1 MKKRLIKFRVV
12 SLAML
17 TLLLSFLTSTAYAV
31 DFTLQT
37 NSSTFSASGDDYVA
51 KSYGVTFTYAKG
63 GSTVAING
71 GVVDNQLRV
80 YKDATLT
87 ISAPISITKI
97 TINAVSYKSIAADGF
112 TASEGTYTLSTD
124 KLTGTWEG
132 SSKTLTFTASGGQVR
147 ITSIV
152 VTLNDAEMP
161 VKVPTIT
168 ADTYF
173 VGSTNVTLACE
184 TEGASI
190 YYTTNGDAVTTEN
203 GTLYNG
209 NPFPITAT
217 TTVKAIAVK
226 DADTSFENEA
236 TFTAVDTKAD
246 LASVNALAKGSLFGF
261 TGDATVVANPDNTNV
276 YIKDANSFSLIYD
289 SKKATTL
296 PVGSKIVPNW
306 IAKTDVYN
314 ALVEIVPISE
324 LVAAEGE
331 PAAVTYDEA
340 TFADVVEANVNK
352 VVVFKNLEYTLGTGK
367 NITFKEGEQTIAGY
381 NKFSLTIDEPVE
393 GKKYDVVGAISI
405 NNSNM
410 QILPLSITR
419 VPEVLPVNITA
430 ETGTDLT
437 ALVNAK
443 KKEIINGGDLVGDIS
458 ISLAADGAYTMS
470 ASIEAPAAISIVG
483 DANAPATIDASAL
496 ATPVISMSTTPTVEL
511 INNYYRV
518 STVKIANVKIT
529 GAKGSLFYDNS
540 KAYCVV
546 DFTID
551 NALISLASETTAISN
566 EALISF
572 KSGGIKDLTI
582 KNSTVYGTAAPKY
595 FVRYSNSARIDRY
608 GYTEATDTW
617 SMTYTNNT
625 FYNVILS
632 GTSGQW
638 GNYQGVSAKAGQ
650 MILTIKDNIWYDCS
664 SQVMR
669 RLTHSKTFSSFNAA
683 SVMQNNTFWNST
695 TGKTD
700 SQDNY
705 GNGTDLVTNP
715 TFVDAS
721 AGDFHVFCGSQQ
733 AKYKTGDPRWLVE
746 YDAAQ
751 ALAIPVVISPATD
764 SDITTALNE
773 AKANV
778 DKVGDITINL
788 AADGVYTVSGSLEA
802 PAAIAIV
809 GDANKPATINVAG
822 LKTET
827 ISAPFILLNGTTQA
841 ALKVDG
847 TPHEAYKYIEN
858 VAVSNV
864 VINALPTPL
873 VRDNQKTLVNTLSVE
888 NVQAEFVG
896 SSNIFDFNSKGYPAN
911 LSVNN
916 STLWSKD
923 GHTGYLLQSGG
934 RVRDL
939 DTDQI
944 SYKQIVSLTNS
955 TLYKI
960 SVEKQLNN
968 MKGTGQ
974 KSLELTMKNVILAE
988 CTQNGNEVRGWLGG
1002 QNSTNPTVVYE
1013 NNTYWKAGAIQT
1025 GWIDAT
1031 KQGSDQTGTYLVT
1044 EPAFALASV
1053 GDFTLALNTLQ
1064 NKLKTGDPRWLGEFV
1079 ADDVTDSKA
1088 LLLAEIQKATTLLGD
1103 ADVNTNADAKALKDA
1118 IDKAKGVYD
1127 TADLNEVINAAIK
1140 ELQAAEA
1147 AYIAT
1152 SINEVNVNADA
1163 QGGEWFTTQGVRIS
1177 KPTQKGIYIH
1187 NGKKIMINNK

>member
-37 NSSTFSASGDDYVA
+37 NSSTFAKGETNSLVASQ
-51 KSYGVTFTYAKG
+51 SGVTFTYLKG
-63 GSTVAING
+63 SSGDFANVPQSDHIRMYQGS
-71 GVVDNQLRV
+71 
-80 YKDATLT
+80 TLT
-87 ISAPISITKI
+87 IESAASITNLKVNCTTSSYGPANI
-97 TINAVSYKSIAADGF
+97 TIDEN
-112 TASEGTYTLSTD
+112 ELSS
-124 KLTGTWEG
+124 GTWTG
-132 SSKTLTFTASGGQVR
+132 NAKKIVMTAKAQAR

-152 VTLNDAEMP
+152 VTLNDAEIP

-173 VGSTNVTLACE
+173 IGSTNVTLACE

-203 GTLYNG
+203 GTLYDG
-209 NPFPITAT
+209 NPFAITAT

-226 DADTSFENEA
+226 DADSSFENKA

-246 LASVNALAKGSLFGF
+246 LASVKDLAKGSLFGF

-314 ALVEIVPISE
+314 ALFEIVPLTE

-405 NNSNM
+405 NNSTM

-430 ETGTDLT
+430 ETGTNLT
-437 ALVNAK
+437 ELVNAK
-443 KKEIINGGDLVGDIS
+443 KEEIINGGDLVGDIT
-458 ISLAADGAYTMS
+458 INLAANGSYTVS
-470 ASIEAPAAISIVG
+470 GSIEAPASLTIVG
-483 DANAPATIDASAL
+483 LDANAPAK
-496 ATPVISMSTTPTVEL
+496 
-511 INNYYRV
+511 IN
-518 STVKIANVKIT
+518 A
-529 GAKGSLFYDNS
+529 
-540 KAYCVV
+540 
-546 DFTID
+546 
-551 NALISLASETTAISN
+551 
-566 EALISF
+566 
-572 KSGGIKDLTI
+572 
-582 KNSTVYGTAAPKY
+582 
-595 FVRYSNSARIDRY
+595 
-608 GYTEATDTW
+608 
-617 SMTYTNNT
+617 
-625 FYNVILS
+625 
-632 GTSGQW
+632 
-638 GNYQGVSAKAGQ
+638 
-650 MILTIKDNIWYDCS
+650 
-664 SQVMR
+664 
-669 RLTHSKTFSSFNAA
+669 
-683 SVMQNNTFWNST
+683 
-695 TGKTD
+695 
-700 SQDNY
+700 
-705 GNGTDLVTNP
+705 
-715 TFVDAS
+715 
-721 AGDFHVFCGSQQ
+721 
-733 AKYKTGDPRWLVE
+733 
-746 YDAAQ
+746 
-751 ALAIPVVISPATD
+751 
-764 SDITTALNE
+764 
-773 AKANV
+773 
-778 DKVGDITINL
+778 
-788 AADGVYTVSGSLEA
+788 
-802 PAAIAIV
+802 
-809 GDANKPATINVAG
+809 AG

-827 ISAPFILLNGTTQA
+827 ISAPFIFLNGTSTL
-841 ALKVDG
+841 ALKADG
-847 TPHEAYKYIEN
+847 TQSDQYKYIDN
-858 VAVSNV
+858 VAISNV
-864 VINALPTPL
+864 EINGLSTQL
-873 VRDNQKTLVNTLSVE
+873 VRDNQKTLVNTLSVD
-888 NVQAEFVG
+888 NVQAEFIG
-896 SSNIFDFNSKGYPAN
+896 SSVIFDFNGKGYPAN

-916 STLWSKD
+916 STLWSKE
-923 GHTGYLLQSGG
+923 GHTGYLLQSAG
-934 RVRDL
+934 RVKDL
-939 DTDQI
+939 DQDQ
-944 SYKQIVSLTNS
+944 SSFKQIVSLTNS

-960 SVEKQLNN
+960 AVDKQLNN
-968 MKGTGQ
+968 MNGKGQ
-974 KSLELTMKNVILAE
+974 KSLELTMKSVILAE

-1002 QNSTNPTVVYE
+1002 QNSPNPTVEYE
-1013 NNTYWKAGAIQT
+1013 NNTYWKGGAVQA

-1031 KQGSDQTGTYLVT
+1031 KQGADQTGTYLIT
-1044 EPAFALASV
+1044 EPAFALASE

-1088 LLLAEIQKATTLLGD
+1088 LLLAEIQNATTLLGD

-1118 IDKAKGVYD
+1118 IDKAQGVYD

-1163 QGGEWFTTQGVRIS
+1163 QSGEWFTTQGVRIS

>member
-37 NSSTFSASGDDYVA
+37 NSSTFAEGGTNSLVASQ
-51 KSYGVTFTYAKG
+51 SGVTFTYLKG
-63 GSTVAING
+63 SSGDFAYVPQSDHIRMYQGS
-71 GVVDNQLRV
+71 
-80 YKDATLT
+80 TLT
-87 ISAPISITKI
+87 IESAASITNLKVTCTTSNYGPANI
-97 TINAVSYKSIAADGF
+97 TIDGN
-112 TASEGTYTLSTD
+112 ELSS
-124 KLTGTWEG
+124 GTWTG
-132 SSKTLTFTASGGQVR
+132 NAKNIVMTAKAQAR

-152 VTLNDAEMP
+152 VTLNDAEIP

-173 VGSTNVTLACE
+173 IGSTNVTLACE

-203 GTLYNG
+203 GTLYDG

-236 TFTAVDTKAD
+236 TFTAVDTQAD
-246 LASVNALAKGSLFGF
+246 LASVKDLAKGSLFGF

-381 NKFSLTIDEPVE
+381 NKFSLTIDKPVE

-405 NNSNM
+405 NNSTM

-430 ETGTDLT
+430 ETGTNLT
-437 ALVNAK
+437 ELVNAK
-443 KKEIINGGDLVGDIS
+443 KEEIINGGDLVGDIT
-458 ISLAADGAYTMS
+458 INLAANGSYTVS
-470 ASIEAPAAISIVG
+470 GSIEAPASLTIAG
-483 DANAPATIDASAL
+483 LDANAPAK
-496 ATPVISMSTTPTVEL
+496 
-511 INNYYRV
+511 IN
-518 STVKIANVKIT
+518 A
-529 GAKGSLFYDNS
+529 
-540 KAYCVV
+540 
-546 DFTID
+546 
-551 NALISLASETTAISN
+551 
-566 EALISF
+566 
-572 KSGGIKDLTI
+572 
-582 KNSTVYGTAAPKY
+582 
-595 FVRYSNSARIDRY
+595 
-608 GYTEATDTW
+608 
-617 SMTYTNNT
+617 
-625 FYNVILS
+625 
-632 GTSGQW
+632 
-638 GNYQGVSAKAGQ
+638 
-650 MILTIKDNIWYDCS
+650 
-664 SQVMR
+664 
-669 RLTHSKTFSSFNAA
+669 
-683 SVMQNNTFWNST
+683 
-695 TGKTD
+695 
-700 SQDNY
+700 
-705 GNGTDLVTNP
+705 
-715 TFVDAS
+715 
-721 AGDFHVFCGSQQ
+721 
-733 AKYKTGDPRWLVE
+733 
-746 YDAAQ
+746 
-751 ALAIPVVISPATD
+751 
-764 SDITTALNE
+764 
-773 AKANV
+773 
-778 DKVGDITINL
+778 
-788 AADGVYTVSGSLEA
+788 
-802 PAAIAIV
+802 
-809 GDANKPATINVAG
+809 AG

-827 ISAPFILLNGTTQA
+827 VSAPFIFLNGTSTF
-841 ALKVDG
+841 ALKADG
-847 TPHEAYKYIEN
+847 TQSDQYKYIDK
-858 VAVSNV
+858 VAISNV
-864 VINALPTPL
+864 EINGLSTQL
-873 VRDNQKTLVNTLSVE
+873 VRDNQKTLVNTLSVD
-888 NVQAEFVG
+888 NVQAEFIG
-896 SSNIFDFNSKGYPAN
+896 SSVIFDFNGKGYPAN

-923 GHTGYLLQSGG
+923 RHTGYLLQSAG
-934 RVRDL
+934 RVKDL
-939 DTDQI
+939 DQDQ
-944 SYKQIVSLTNS
+944 SSFKQIVSLTNS

-960 SVEKQLNN
+960 AVDKQLNN
-968 MKGTGQ
+968 MNGKGQ
-974 KSLELTMKNVILAE
+974 KSLELTMKSVILAE

-1002 QNSTNPTVVYE
+1002 QNSPNPTVVYE
-1013 NNTYWKAGAIQT
+1013 NNTYWKAGAVQA

-1031 KQGSDQTGTYLVT
+1031 KQGADQTGTYLIT
-1044 EPAFALASV
+1044 EPAFALASD

-1064 NKLKTGDPRWLGEFV
+1064 NKLKTGDPRWLDEFV
-1079 ADDVTDSKA
+1079 ADDVTASKA
-1088 LLLAEIQKATTLLGD
+1088 LLFAEIQNATTLLGD

-1118 IDKAKGVYD
+1118 IDKAQGVYD

-1163 QGGEWFTTQGVRIS
+1163 QSGEWFTTQGVRIS

>member
-37 NSSTFSASGDDYVA
+37 NSSTFAKGETNSLVASQ
-51 KSYGVTFTYAKG
+51 SGVTFTYLKG
-63 GSTVAING
+63 SSGDFAYVPQSDHIRMYQGS
-71 GVVDNQLRV
+71 
-80 YKDATLT
+80 TLT
-87 ISAPISITKI
+87 IESAASITNLKVNCTTSSYGPANI
-97 TINAVSYKSIAADGF
+97 TIDEN
-112 TASEGTYTLSTD
+112 ELSS
-124 KLTGTWEG
+124 GTWTG
-132 SSKTLTFTASGGQVR
+132 NAKKIVMTAKAQAR

-152 VTLNDAEMP
+152 VTLNDAEIP

-173 VGSTNVTLACE
+173 IGSTNVTLACE

-203 GTLYNG
+203 GTLYDG
-209 NPFPITAT
+209 NPFAITAT

-226 DADTSFENEA
+226 DADTSFENKA

-405 NNSNM
+405 NNSTM

-443 KKEIINGGDLVGDIS
+443 KNEIINGGDLVGDIS

-483 DANAPATIDASAL
+483 DANAPATIDASTL

-595 FVRYSNSARIDRY
+595 FVRYNNNARIDRY

-625 FYNVILS
+625 FYNVIPS

-638 GNYQGVSAKAGQ
+638 GNYGGVASKAGQ

-669 RLTHSKTFSSFNAA
+669 RLTHSKPFSSFNAA

-751 ALAIPVVISPATD
+751 ALAVPVVISPATD
-764 SDITTALNE
+764 TDITTVLNE
-773 AKANV
+773 AKQSIDN
-778 DKVGDITINL
+778 VGDITINL
-788 AADGVYTVSGSLEA
+788 AANGSYTVSGSIEA
-802 PAAIAIV
+802 PASLTIA
-809 GDANKPATINVAG
+809 GLDANAPAKINAAG

-827 ISAPFILLNGTTQA
+827 ISAPFIFLNGTSKL
-841 ALKVDG
+841 ALKADG
-847 TPHEAYKYIEN
+847 TQSDQYKYIDK
-858 VAVSNV
+858 VAISNV
-864 VINALPTPL
+864 EINGLSTQL
-873 VRDNQKTLVNTLSVE
+873 VRDNQKTLVNTLSVD
-888 NVQAEFVG
+888 NVQAEFIG
-896 SSNIFDFNSKGYPAN
+896 SSVIFDFNGKGYPAN

-923 GHTGYLLQSGG
+923 GHTGYLLQSAG
-934 RVRDL
+934 RVKDL
-939 DTDQI
+939 DQDQ
-944 SYKQIVSLTNS
+944 SSFKQIVSLTNS

-960 SVEKQLNN
+960 AVDKPLNN
-968 MKGTGQ
+968 MNGKGQ
-974 KSLELTMKNVILAE
+974 KSLELTMKSVILAE

-1002 QNSTNPTVVYE
+1002 QNSLNPKVVYE
-1013 NNTYWKAGAIQT
+1013 NNTYWKAGAVQA

-1031 KQGSDQTGTYLVT
+1031 KQGADQTGTYLIT
-1044 EPAFALASV
+1044 EPAFALASD

-1118 IDKAKGVYD
+1118 IDKAQGVYD

-1163 QGGEWFTTQGVRIS
+1163 QSGEWFTTQGVRIS

>member
-37 NSSTFSASGDDYVA
+37 NSSTFAKGETNSLVASQ
-51 KSYGVTFTYAKG
+51 SGVTFTYLKG
-63 GSTVAING
+63 SSGDFANVPQSDHIRMYQGS
-71 GVVDNQLRV
+71 
-80 YKDATLT
+80 TLT
-87 ISAPISITKI
+87 IESAASITNLKVTCTTSSYGPANI
-97 TINAVSYKSIAADGF
+97 TIDGN
-112 TASEGTYTLSTD
+112 ELSS
-124 KLTGTWEG
+124 GTWTG
-132 SSKTLTFTASGGQVR
+132 NAKNIVMTAKAQAR

-152 VTLNDAEMP
+152 VTLNDAEIP

-173 VGSTNVTLACE
+173 IGSTNVTLACE

-246 LASVNALAKGSLFGF
+246 LASVKDLAKGSLFGF

-405 NNSNM
+405 NNSTM

-430 ETGTDLT
+430 ETGTNLT
-437 ALVNAK
+437 ELVNAK
-443 KKEIINGGDLVGDIS
+443 KEEIINGGDLVGDIT
-458 ISLAADGAYTMS
+458 INLAANGAYTMS

-595 FVRYSNSARIDRY
+595 FVRYSNNARIDRY

-625 FYNVILS
+625 FYNVIPS

-638 GNYQGVSAKAGQ
+638 GNYGGVASKAGQ

-669 RLTHSKTFSSFNAA
+669 RLTQSKPFSSFNAA

-751 ALAIPVVISPATD
+751 ALAVPVVISPATD
-764 SDITTALNE
+764 TDITTALNE
-773 AKANV
+773 AKQSIDN
-778 DKVGDITINL
+778 VGDITINL
-788 AADGVYTVSGSLEA
+788 AANGSYTVSGSIEA
-802 PAAIAIV
+802 PASLTIA
-809 GDANKPATINVAG
+809 GLDANAPATINASDLATPVISMSTTPTVELINNYYRVSTVKIANVKITGAKGSLFYDNSKAYCVVDFTIDNALISLASETTAISNEALISFKSGGIKDLTIKNSTVYGTAAPKYFVRYSNNARIDRYGYTEATDTWSMTYTNNTFYNVIPSGTSGQWGNYGGVASKAG
-822 LKTET
+822 QMILTIKDNIWYDCSSQVMRRLTQSKPFSSFNAASVMQNNTFWNSTTGKTD
-827 ISAPFILLNGTTQA
+827 SQDNYGNGT
-841 ALKVDG
+841 D
-847 TPHEAYKYIEN
+847 
-858 VAVSNV
+858 
-864 VINALPTPL
+864 L
-873 VRDNQKTLVNTLSVE
+873 V
-888 NVQAEFVG
+888 
-896 SSNIFDFNSKGYPAN
+896 
-911 LSVNN
+911 
-916 STLWSKD
+916 
-923 GHTGYLLQSGG
+923 
-934 RVRDL
+934 
-939 DTDQI
+939 
-944 SYKQIVSLTNS
+944 
-955 TLYKI
+955 
-960 SVEKQLNN
+960 
-968 MKGTGQ
+968 
-974 KSLELTMKNVILAE
+974 
-988 CTQNGNEVRGWLGG
+988 
-1002 QNSTNPTVVYE
+1002 TNPTFV
-1013 NNTYWKAGAIQT
+1013 
-1025 GWIDAT
+1025 DA
-1031 KQGSDQTGTYLVT
+1031 S
-1044 EPAFALASV
+1044 A
-1053 GDFTLALNTLQ
+1053 GDFHVFCGSQQA
-1064 NKLKTGDPRWLGEFV
+1064 KYKTGDPRWLSEFV
-1079 ADDVTDSKA
+1079 PDDVTASKA
-1088 LLLAEIQKATTLLGD
+1088 LLLAEIQNATTLLGD

-1118 IDKAKGVYD
+1118 IDKAKGVY
-1127 TADLNEVINAAIK
+1127 APAALKQVLNAPVNER
-1140 ELQAAEA
+1140 EAAEA

-1163 QGGEWFTTQGVRIS
+1163 QSGEWFTTQGVRIS

>member
-37 NSSTFSASGDDYVA
+37 NSSTFAEGGTNSLVASQ
-51 KSYGVTFTYAKG
+51 SGVTFTYLKG
-63 GSTVAING
+63 SSGDFAYVPQSDHIRMYQGS
-71 GVVDNQLRV
+71 
-80 YKDATLT
+80 TLT
-87 ISAPISITKI
+87 IESAASITNLKVNCTTSSYGPANI
-97 TINAVSYKSIAADGF
+97 TIDGN
-112 TASEGTYTLSTD
+112 ELSS
-124 KLTGTWEG
+124 GTWTG
-132 SSKTLTFTASGGQVR
+132 NAKNIVMTAKAQAR

-152 VTLNDAEMP
+152 VTLNDAEIP

-173 VGSTNVTLACE
+173 IGSTNVTLACE

-203 GTLYNG
+203 RTLYDG
-209 NPFPITAT
+209 NPVPITAT

-226 DADTSFENEA
+226 DADTSFENKA

-246 LASVNALAKGSLFGF
+246 LASVKDLAKGSLFGF

-289 SKKATTL
+289 SKKATNL

-314 ALVEIVPISE
+314 NLFEIVPLTE

-340 TFADVVEANVNK
+340 TLADVVEANVNK
-352 VVVFKNLEYTLGTGK
+352 VVVFKNLEYTLGTDK
-367 NITFKEGEQTIAGY
+367 NITFKKGEQTIAGY

-405 NNSNM
+405 NNSTM

-443 KKEIINGGDLVGDIS
+443 KEEIINGGDLVGDIT
-458 ISLAADGAYTMS
+458 INLAANGSYTVS
-470 ASIEAPAAISIVG
+470 GSIEAPASLTIVG
-483 DANAPATIDASAL
+483 LDANAPAK
-496 ATPVISMSTTPTVEL
+496 
-511 INNYYRV
+511 IN
-518 STVKIANVKIT
+518 A
-529 GAKGSLFYDNS
+529 
-540 KAYCVV
+540 
-546 DFTID
+546 
-551 NALISLASETTAISN
+551 
-566 EALISF
+566 
-572 KSGGIKDLTI
+572 
-582 KNSTVYGTAAPKY
+582 
-595 FVRYSNSARIDRY
+595 
-608 GYTEATDTW
+608 
-617 SMTYTNNT
+617 
-625 FYNVILS
+625 
-632 GTSGQW
+632 
-638 GNYQGVSAKAGQ
+638 
-650 MILTIKDNIWYDCS
+650 
-664 SQVMR
+664 
-669 RLTHSKTFSSFNAA
+669 
-683 SVMQNNTFWNST
+683 
-695 TGKTD
+695 
-700 SQDNY
+700 
-705 GNGTDLVTNP
+705 
-715 TFVDAS
+715 
-721 AGDFHVFCGSQQ
+721 
-733 AKYKTGDPRWLVE
+733 
-746 YDAAQ
+746 
-751 ALAIPVVISPATD
+751 
-764 SDITTALNE
+764 
-773 AKANV
+773 
-778 DKVGDITINL
+778 
-788 AADGVYTVSGSLEA
+788 
-802 PAAIAIV
+802 
-809 GDANKPATINVAG
+809 AG

-827 ISAPFILLNGTTQA
+827 ISAPFIFLNGTSKL
-841 ALKVDG
+841 ALKADG
-847 TPHEAYKYIEN
+847 TQSDQYKYIDK
-858 VAVSNV
+858 VAISNV
-864 VINALPTPL
+864 EINGLSTQL
-873 VRDNQKTLVNTLSVE
+873 VRDNQKTLVNTLSVD
-888 NVQAEFVG
+888 NVQAEFIG
-896 SSNIFDFNSKGYPAN
+896 SSVIFDFNGKGYPAN

-923 GHTGYLLQSGG
+923 GHTGYLLQSAG
-934 RVRDL
+934 RVKDL
-939 DTDQI
+939 DQDQ
-944 SYKQIVSLTNS
+944 SSFKQIVSLTNS

-960 SVEKQLNN
+960 AVDKQLNN
-968 MKGTGQ
+968 MNGKGQ
-974 KSLELTMKNVILAE
+974 KSLELTMKSVILAE

-1002 QNSTNPTVVYE
+1002 QNSPNPTVVYE
-1013 NNTYWKAGAIQT
+1013 NNTYWKAGAVQA

-1031 KQGSDQTGTYLVT
+1031 KQGADQTGTYLIT
-1044 EPAFALASV
+1044 EPAFALASD

-1088 LLLAEIQKATTLLGD
+1088 LLLAEIQNATTLLGD

-1118 IDKAKGVYD
+1118 IDKAQGVYD

-1163 QGGEWFTTQGVRIS
+1163 QSGEWFTTQGVRIS

>member
-37 NSSTFSASGDDYVA
+37 NSSTFAKGETNSLVASQ
-51 KSYGVTFTYAKG
+51 SGVTFTYLKG
-63 GSTVAING
+63 SSGDFANVPQSDHIRMYQGS
-71 GVVDNQLRV
+71 
-80 YKDATLT
+80 TLT
-87 ISAPISITKI
+87 IESAASITNLKVTCTTSNYGPANI
-97 TINAVSYKSIAADGF
+97 TIDGN
-112 TASEGTYTLSTD
+112 ELSS
-124 KLTGTWEG
+124 GTWTG
-132 SSKTLTFTASGGQVR
+132 NAKNIVMTAKAQAR

-152 VTLNDAEMP
+152 VTLNDAEIP

-173 VGSTNVTLACE
+173 IGSTNVTLACE

-203 GTLYNG
+203 GNLYDG
-209 NPFPITAT
+209 KPFPITAT

-246 LASVNALAKGSLFGF
+246 LASVKDLAKGSLFGF
-261 TGDATVVANPDNTNV
+261 TGDATVVADPDNTNV

-405 NNSNM
+405 NNSTM

-419 VPEVLPVNITA
+419 VPEVLPVSITA

-443 KKEIINGGDLVGDIS
+443 KKEIINGGDLVGDIT
-458 ISLAADGAYTMS
+458 INLAANGSYTVS
-470 ASIEAPAAISIVG
+470 GSIEAPASLTIAG
-483 DANAPATIDASAL
+483 LDANAPAKINAAGLKTETISAPFIFLNGTSKL
-496 ATPVISMSTTPTVEL
+496 AL
-511 INNYYRV
+511 
-518 STVKIANVKIT
+518 
-529 GAKGSLFYDNS
+529 
-540 KAYCVV
+540 KADGTQSDQYKY
-546 DFTID
+546 ID
-551 NALISLASETTAISN
+551 KVAISN
-566 EALISF
+566 VEINGLSTQLVRDNQKTLVNTLSVDNVQAEFIGSSVIFDFNGKGYPANLSVNNSTLWSKDGHTGYLLQSAGRVKDLDKDQSSF
-572 KSGGIKDLTI
+572 KQIVSLT
-582 KNSTVYGTAAPKY
+582 NSTLYKIAVDKQLNNMNGKGQKSLELTMKSVILAECTQNGNEVRGWLGGQNSPNPTVVY
-595 FVRYSNSARIDRY
+595 
-608 GYTEATDTW
+608 E
-617 SMTYTNNT
+617 NNT
-625 FYNVILS
+625 Y
-632 GTSGQW
+632 W
-638 GNYQGVSAKAGQ
+638 KAGAVQ
-650 MILTIKDNIWYDCS
+650 AGWIDATKQGAD
-664 SQVMR
+664 Q
-669 RLTHSKTFSSFNAA
+669 
-683 SVMQNNTFWNST
+683 
-695 TGKTD
+695 TGTYLITD
-700 SQDNY
+700 
-705 GNGTDLVTNP
+705 P
-715 TFVDAS
+715 TFVSAS

-751 ALAIPVVISPATD
+751 ALAVPVVISPATD
-764 SDITTALNE
+764 TDITTALNE
-773 AKANV
+773 AKQSIDN
-778 DKVGDITINL
+778 VGDITINL
-788 AADGVYTVSGSLEA
+788 AANGSYTVSGSIEA
-802 PAAIAIV
+802 PASLTIA
-809 GDANKPATINVAG
+809 GLDANAPAKINAAG

-827 ISAPFILLNGTTQA
+827 ISAPFIFLNGTSKL
-841 ALKVDG
+841 ALKADG
-847 TPHEAYKYIEN
+847 TQSDQYKYIDK
-858 VAVSNV
+858 VAISNV
-864 VINALPTPL
+864 EINGLSTQL
-873 VRDNQKTLVNTLSVE
+873 VRDNQKTLVNTLSVD
-888 NVQAEFVG
+888 NVQAEFIG
-896 SSNIFDFNSKGYPAN
+896 SSVIFDFNGKGYPAN

-923 GHTGYLLQSGG
+923 GHTGYLLQSAG
-934 RVRDL
+934 RVKDL
-939 DTDQI
+939 DKDQ
-944 SYKQIVSLTNS
+944 SSFKQIVSLTNS

-960 SVEKQLNN
+960 AVDKQLNN
-968 MKGTGQ
+968 MNGKGQ
-974 KSLELTMKNVILAE
+974 KSLELTMKSVILAE

-1002 QNSTNPTVVYE
+1002 QNSPNPTVVYE
-1013 NNTYWKAGAIQT
+1013 NNTYWKAGAVQA

-1031 KQGSDQTGTYLVT
+1031 KQGADQTGTYLIT
-1044 EPAFALASV
+1044 EPAFALASD

-1064 NKLKTGDPRWLGEFV
+1064 NKLKTGDPRWLDEFV

-1088 LLLAEIQKATTLLGD
+1088 LLLAEIQNATTLLGD

-1163 QGGEWFTTQGVRIS
+1163 QSGEWFTTQGVRIS

>member
-37 NSSTFSASGDDYVA
+37 NSSTFAEGGTNSLVASQ
-51 KSYGVTFTYAKG
+51 SGVTFTYLKG
-63 GSTVAING
+63 SSGDFANVPQSDHIRMYQGS
-71 GVVDNQLRV
+71 
-80 YKDATLT
+80 TLT
-87 ISAPISITKI
+87 IESAASITNLKVTCTTSNYGPANI
-97 TINAVSYKSIAADGF
+97 TIDGN
-112 TASEGTYTLSTD
+112 ELSS
-124 KLTGTWEG
+124 GTWTG
-132 SSKTLTFTASGGQVR
+132 NAKNIVMTAKAQAR

-152 VTLNDAEMP
+152 VTLNDAEIP

-173 VGSTNVTLACE
+173 IGSTNVTLACE

-203 GTLYNG
+203 GTLYDG

-296 PVGSKIVPNW
+296 TVGSKIVPNW

-314 ALVEIVPISE
+314 ALFEIVPLTE

-381 NKFSLTIDEPVE
+381 NKFSLTIDKPVE

-405 NNSNM
+405 NNSTM

-430 ETGTDLT
+430 ETGTNLT
-437 ALVNAK
+437 ELVNAK
-443 KKEIINGGDLVGDIS
+443 KEEIINGGDLVGDIT
-458 ISLAADGAYTMS
+458 INLAANGSYTVS
-470 ASIEAPAAISIVG
+470 GSIEAPASLTIVG
-483 DANAPATIDASAL
+483 LDANAPAK
-496 ATPVISMSTTPTVEL
+496 
-511 INNYYRV
+511 IN
-518 STVKIANVKIT
+518 A
-529 GAKGSLFYDNS
+529 
-540 KAYCVV
+540 
-546 DFTID
+546 
-551 NALISLASETTAISN
+551 
-566 EALISF
+566 
-572 KSGGIKDLTI
+572 
-582 KNSTVYGTAAPKY
+582 
-595 FVRYSNSARIDRY
+595 
-608 GYTEATDTW
+608 
-617 SMTYTNNT
+617 
-625 FYNVILS
+625 
-632 GTSGQW
+632 
-638 GNYQGVSAKAGQ
+638 
-650 MILTIKDNIWYDCS
+650 
-664 SQVMR
+664 
-669 RLTHSKTFSSFNAA
+669 
-683 SVMQNNTFWNST
+683 
-695 TGKTD
+695 
-700 SQDNY
+700 
-705 GNGTDLVTNP
+705 
-715 TFVDAS
+715 
-721 AGDFHVFCGSQQ
+721 
-733 AKYKTGDPRWLVE
+733 
-746 YDAAQ
+746 
-751 ALAIPVVISPATD
+751 
-764 SDITTALNE
+764 
-773 AKANV
+773 
-778 DKVGDITINL
+778 
-788 AADGVYTVSGSLEA
+788 
-802 PAAIAIV
+802 
-809 GDANKPATINVAG
+809 AG

-827 ISAPFILLNGTTQA
+827 ISAPFIFLNGTSKL
-841 ALKVDG
+841 ALKADG
-847 TPHEAYKYIEN
+847 TQSDQYKYIDK
-858 VAVSNV
+858 VAISNV
-864 VINALPTPL
+864 EINGLSTQL
-873 VRDNQKTLVNTLSVE
+873 VRDNQKTLVNTLSVD
-888 NVQAEFVG
+888 NVQAEFIGTSV
-896 SSNIFDFNSKGYPAN
+896 IFDFNGKGYPAN

-923 GHTGYLLQSGG
+923 GHTGYLLQSAG
-934 RVRDL
+934 RVKDL
-939 DTDQI
+939 DKDQ
-944 SYKQIVSLTNS
+944 SSFKQIVSLTNS

-960 SVEKQLNN
+960 AVDKQLNN
-968 MKGTGQ
+968 MNGKGQ
-974 KSLELTMKNVILAE
+974 KSLELTMKSVILAE

-1002 QNSTNPTVVYE
+1002 QNSPNPTVVYE
-1013 NNTYWKAGAIQT
+1013 NNTYWKAGAVQA

-1031 KQGSDQTGTYLVT
+1031 KQGADQTGTYLIT
-1044 EPAFALASV
+1044 EPAFALASD

-1064 NKLKTGDPRWLGEFV
+1064 NKLKTGDPRWLDEFV
-1079 ADDVTDSKA
+1079 ADDVTASKA
-1088 LLLAEIQKATTLLGD
+1088 LLLAEIQNATTLLGD

-1163 QGGEWFTTQGVRIS
+1163 QSGEWFTTQGVRIS

>member
-37 NSSTFSASGDDYVA
+37 NSSTFAKGETNSLVASQ
-51 KSYGVTFTYAKG
+51 SGVTFTYLKG
-63 GSTVAING
+63 SSGDFANVPQSDHIRMYQGS
-71 GVVDNQLRV
+71 
-80 YKDATLT
+80 TLT
-87 ISAPISITKI
+87 IESAASITNLKVNCTTSSYGPANI
-97 TINAVSYKSIAADGF
+97 TIDEN
-112 TASEGTYTLSTD
+112 ELSS
-124 KLTGTWEG
+124 GTWTG
-132 SSKTLTFTASGGQVR
+132 NAKKIVMTAKAQAR

-152 VTLNDAEMP
+152 VTLNDAEIP

-173 VGSTNVTLACE
+173 IGSTNVTLACE

-203 GTLYNG
+203 GTLYDG

-246 LASVNALAKGSLFGF
+246 LASVKDLAKGSLFGF

-340 TFADVVEANVNK
+340 TFTDVVETNVNK
-352 VVVFKNLEYTLGTGK
+352 VVVFKNLEYTHGTGK

-405 NNSNM
+405 NNSTM

-443 KKEIINGGDLVGDIS
+443 KKEIINGGDLVGDIT
-458 ISLAADGAYTMS
+458 INLAANGSYTVS
-470 ASIEAPAAISIVG
+470 GSIEAPASLTIAG
-483 DANAPATIDASAL
+483 LDPNAPAK
-496 ATPVISMSTTPTVEL
+496 
-511 INNYYRV
+511 IN
-518 STVKIANVKIT
+518 A
-529 GAKGSLFYDNS
+529 
-540 KAYCVV
+540 
-546 DFTID
+546 
-551 NALISLASETTAISN
+551 
-566 EALISF
+566 
-572 KSGGIKDLTI
+572 
-582 KNSTVYGTAAPKY
+582 
-595 FVRYSNSARIDRY
+595 
-608 GYTEATDTW
+608 
-617 SMTYTNNT
+617 
-625 FYNVILS
+625 
-632 GTSGQW
+632 
-638 GNYQGVSAKAGQ
+638 
-650 MILTIKDNIWYDCS
+650 
-664 SQVMR
+664 
-669 RLTHSKTFSSFNAA
+669 
-683 SVMQNNTFWNST
+683 
-695 TGKTD
+695 
-700 SQDNY
+700 
-705 GNGTDLVTNP
+705 
-715 TFVDAS
+715 
-721 AGDFHVFCGSQQ
+721 
-733 AKYKTGDPRWLVE
+733 
-746 YDAAQ
+746 
-751 ALAIPVVISPATD
+751 
-764 SDITTALNE
+764 
-773 AKANV
+773 
-778 DKVGDITINL
+778 
-788 AADGVYTVSGSLEA
+788 
-802 PAAIAIV
+802 
-809 GDANKPATINVAG
+809 AG

-827 ISAPFILLNGTTQA
+827 ISAPFIFLNGTSKL
-841 ALKVDG
+841 ALKADG
-847 TPHEAYKYIEN
+847 TQSDQYKYIDK
-858 VAVSNV
+858 VAISNV
-864 VINALPTPL
+864 EINGLSTQL
-873 VRDNQKTLVNTLSVE
+873 VRDNQKTLVNTLSVD
-888 NVQAEFVG
+888 NVQAEFIGTSV
-896 SSNIFDFNSKGYPAN
+896 IFDFNGKGYPAN

-923 GHTGYLLQSGG
+923 GHTGYLLQSAG
-934 RVRDL
+934 RVKDL
-939 DTDQI
+939 DQDQ
-944 SYKQIVSLTNS
+944 SSFKQIVSLTNS

-960 SVEKQLNN
+960 AVDKQLNN
-968 MKGTGQ
+968 MNGKGQ
-974 KSLELTMKNVILAE
+974 KSLELTMKSVILAE

-1002 QNSTNPTVVYE
+1002 QNSPNPTVVYE
-1013 NNTYWKAGAIQT
+1013 NNTYWKAGAVQA

-1031 KQGSDQTGTYLVT
+1031 KQGADQTGTYLIT
-1044 EPAFALASV
+1044 EPAFALASE
-1053 GDFTLALNTLQ
+1053 GDFTLPSNTLQ
-1064 NKLKTGDPRWLGEFV
+1064 NKLQTGDPRWLGEFV

-1163 QGGEWFTTQGVRIS
+1163 QSGEWFTTQGVRIS

>member
-1 MKKRLIKFRVV
+1 MKKRLIKFRVL

-17 TLLLSFLTSTAYAV
+17 TLLLSFLTSSAYAV

-63 GSTVAING
+63 SSTSAISG
-71 GVVDNQLRV
+71 GVFDNQLRV
-80 YKDATLT
+80 YKGATLT
-87 ISAPISITKI
+87 ISSPVSITNI
-97 TINAVSYKSIAADGF
+97 TINASVNKGIGADGL
-112 TASEGTYTLSTD
+112 TASGGSYTASTD
-124 KLTGTWEG
+124 KLTGTWSG
-132 SSKTLTFTASGGQVR
+132 SSKDITFTASSGQVR

-152 VTLNDAEMP
+152 VTLNDAEIP

-173 VGSTNVTLACE
+173 IGSTNVTLACE

-190 YYTTNGDAVTTEN
+190 YYTTNG
-203 GTLYNG
+203 
-209 NPFPITAT
+209 
-217 TTVKAIAVK
+217 
-226 DADTSFENEA
+226 EA
-236 TFTAVDTKAD
+236 
-246 LASVNALAKGSLFGF
+246 
-261 TGDATVVANPDNTNV
+261 
-276 YIKDANSFSLIYD
+276 
-289 SKKATTL
+289 
-296 PVGSKIVPNW
+296 
-306 IAKTDVYN
+306 
-314 ALVEIVPISE
+314 
-324 LVAAEGE
+324 
-331 PAAVTYDEA
+331 AAVTYDEA

-405 NNSNM
+405 NNSTM

-419 VPEVLPVNITA
+419 VPDVLPVNITA
-430 ETGTDLT
+430 ETGTNLT
-437 ALVNAK
+437 ELVNAK
-443 KKEIINGGDLVGDIS
+443 KEEIINGGDLVGDIT
-458 ISLAADGAYTMS
+458 INLAANGAYTMS

-511 INNYYRV
+511 INNFYRV

-669 RLTHSKTFSSFNAA
+669 RLTHSKPFSSFNAA

-751 ALAIPVVISPATD
+751 ALAVPVVISPATD
-764 SDITTALNE
+764 TDITTALNE
-773 AKANV
+773 AKQSIDN
-778 DKVGDITINL
+778 VGDITINL
-788 AADGVYTVSGSLEA
+788 AANGSYKVSGSIEA
-802 PAAIAIV
+802 PASLTIA
-809 GDANKPATINVAG
+809 GLDANAPATINASDLATPVISMSTTPTVELINNFYRVSTVKIANVKITG
-822 LKTET
+822 AKGSLFYDNSKAYCVVDFT
-827 ISAPFILLNGTTQA
+827 I
-841 ALKVDG
+841 D
-847 TPHEAYKYIEN
+847 
-858 VAVSNV
+858 
-864 VINALPTPL
+864 NALISLASET
-873 VRDNQKTLVNTLSVE
+873 T
-888 NVQAEFVG
+888 AI
-896 SSNIFDFNSKGYPAN
+896 SNEALISFKSGGIKDLTIK
-911 LSVNN
+911 N
-916 STLWSKD
+916 STVYGTAAPKYFVRYSNSARIDRYGYTEATDTWSM
-923 GHTGYLLQSGG
+923 TY
-934 RVRDL
+934 
-939 DTDQI
+939 
-944 SYKQIVSLTNS
+944 TNN
-955 TLYKI
+955 TFY
-960 SVEKQLNN
+960 
-968 MKGTGQ
+968 
-974 KSLELTMKNVILAE
+974 NVILSGTSGQWGNYQGVSAKAGQMILTIKDNIWYD
-988 CTQNGNEVRGWLGG
+988 CSSQVMRRLTHSKPFSSFNAASVMQNNTFWNSTTGKTDSQDNYGNGTDLV
-1002 QNSTNPTVVYE
+1002 TNPTFV
-1013 NNTYWKAGAIQT
+1013 
-1025 GWIDAT
+1025 DA
-1031 KQGSDQTGTYLVT
+1031 S
-1044 EPAFALASV
+1044 A
-1053 GDFTLALNTLQ
+1053 GDFHVFCGSQQA
-1064 NKLKTGDPRWLGEFV
+1064 KYKTGDPRWLSEFV
-1079 ADDVTDSKA
+1079 PDDVTASKA
-1088 LLLAEIQKATTLLGD
+1088 LLLAEIQNATTLLGD

-1118 IDKAKGVYD
+1118 IDKAQGVYD
-1127 TADLNEVINAAIK
+1127 TADFNEVINAAIE
-1140 ELQAAEA
+1140 ELKAAEA

-1163 QGGEWFTTQGVRIS
+1163 QSGEWFTTQGVRIS